1 MTAGPIASSVRSVPS
16 FPSGDDGDGFQV
28 GPRAILNAIADPV
41 LVVGPAGAIRYVNTA
56 AEQFFEASASHLGG
70 QQLTDL
76 VPGDSPLLALID
88 QVRQSGA
95 SVSEYGV
102 SLETPK
108 IGPHFVTIQ
117 VAALAENDGAVV
129 GPSTTAR
136 SRARSTASS
145 PTATPP
151 VR

>member
-1 MTAGPIASSVRSVPS
+1 MTAGPISPSVPS
-16 FPSGDDGDGFQV
+16 VNSGDGFRY

-41 LVVGPAGAIRYVNTA
+41 LVVEPDGAIRYVNTA